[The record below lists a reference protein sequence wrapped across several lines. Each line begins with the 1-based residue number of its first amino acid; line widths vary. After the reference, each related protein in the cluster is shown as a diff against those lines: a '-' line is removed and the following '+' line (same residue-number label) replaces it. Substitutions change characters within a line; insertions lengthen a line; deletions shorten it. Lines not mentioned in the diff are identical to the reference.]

1 MNSVASSA
9 VLGLLAVPPMAAY
22 ATSNNKERH
31 VDRAV
36 CQPGAAPR
44 EDEALQLPPHC
55 FVEGAMIA
63 PSINDEALLKEEQ
76 P

>member
-9 VLGLLAVPPMAAY
+9 VLGLVAVPPMAD

-36 CQPGAAPR
+36 CQREERLRSGKRVRRSVGDAGRGPGARAAAG
-44 EDEALQLPPHC
+44 DGGALQRLSR
-55 FVEGAMIA
+55 G
-63 PSINDEALLKEEQ
+63 
-76 P
+76 

>member
-9 VLGLLAVPPMAAY
+9 VLGLVPVPPTAAY
-22 ATSNNKERH
+22 ATPNNKERH
-31 VDRAV
+31 
-36 CQPGAAPR
+36 AAR
-44 EDEALQLPPHC
+44 RQEEVLQRQPHC

-63 PSINDEALLKEEQ
+63 PSINDEVLLKEEQ